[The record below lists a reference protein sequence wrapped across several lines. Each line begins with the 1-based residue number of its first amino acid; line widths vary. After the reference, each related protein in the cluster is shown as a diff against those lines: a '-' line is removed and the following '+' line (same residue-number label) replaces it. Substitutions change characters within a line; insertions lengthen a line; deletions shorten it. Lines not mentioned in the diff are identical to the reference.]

1 MQDQYKAL
9 DEKYKAALARKKAVE
24 NDMKTVRDDL
34 TSKIKVLLG
43 KTENDDKLINM
54 LKAELAKKPSSQ
66 KPTATLKL
74 DGTETLYDLKNENAK
89 LRNDIIV

>member
-1 MQDQYKAL
+1 MSW
-9 DEKYKAALARKKAVE
+9 KKAVE
-24 NDMKTVRDDL
+24 NDMKVIKDDL
-34 TSKIKVLLG
+34 TNKIKVLLG

-54 LKAELAKKPSSQ
+54 LKLELSKKQSSSTSKPSSN
-66 KPTATLKL
+66 LKL